1 MRCLCYAKFS
11 SGGSVAPGEFFSH
24 LGAKWT
30 CIEDTAK
37 DSNEAVLHNL
47 TDPVYFTEPP
57 YLLQNVKLWT
67 NLLLPSKRC
76 LVQVFLKLK
85 CLLCRN
91 K

>member
-11 SGGSVAPGEFFSH
+11 SVGSAFPCEFFSH

-47 TDPVYFTEPP
+47 NDSSLLHRTIVFIAECKTIDQLTSALETLPGAGVSKIEVFPVPE
-57 YLLQNVKLWT
+57 
-67 NLLLPSKRC
+67 
-76 LVQVFLKLK
+76 
-85 CLLCRN
+85 
-91 K
+91 